1 MGDTERLFVVILEN
15 SSYLCGDKNNNT
27 MKTNKLDGLHFYVM
41 NGNEDDGDFTELHFY
56 IDDNCIKDDCERTLL
71 DNIDE
76 LVEEIEDEDYEGLTA
91 TLLCELSENEY
102 TDRTVSELAHF
113 GEPQNVVIKDK
124 EDNVIVEF
132 EIDVR
137 DFL

>member
-1 MGDTERLFVVILEN
+1 
-15 SSYLCGDKNNNT
+15 

-41 NGNEDDGDFTELHFY
+41 NGNEDDGDFTELYFY
-56 IDDNCIKDDCERTLL
+56 IDAHCVKDDCGRTLL

-124 EDNVIVEF
+124 EDDVIVEF